1 MIVYCKACNAGFHL
15 EEKMLK
21 KTGSKVRCS
30 SCNAVFLAYPTLK
43 TPEDLAKDMGIDM
56 RGFNSEDPHAQPFN
70 GITKDAEEGF
80 KDITLDLDKQL
91 DDDEIEEI
99 DFSEDSEDGPKL
111 DLSDIEGMLE
121 SADKSSLLEASEE
134 NPEDITLELDMD
146 LDTDESEDTDVT
158 FGASDDSSDLDM
170 SEIED
175 MLEIKDD
182 SDLPESLEEEK
193 EDLILEL
200 DGDINEFADEKIDD
214 TSELDLSDLEDM
226 LEIND
231 DLDLPESLEEELEEE
246 KEDLILELDGDIN
259 EFTDEKI
266 DDTSELDLSDLE
278 DMLEI
283 NDDLDLPESSS
294 EEEKEDLSLELDGEF
309 NDDIETEADGLES
322 DIEDIPLEDMSVE
335 GDVDK
340 DLVEVT
346 VGRDASMN
354 ESVDAVKLD
363 TTRSTVKKE
372 KTKRPVRKTNRFFMA
387 LFILILLG
395 GGLYGG
401 AFLLEKQGIKVPY
414 LTETRNLVPF
424 DVQHFFQKA
433 KQNPFTEALFGKNV
447 QQDPD
452 GLLNLYPIANS
463 IQGMYIE
470 NSTTGTLYVI
480 TGEVQNNYNHPRSF
494 IRVKANIFK
503 KGEADSIMS
512 KTVFCG
518 NILSNLELENL
529 NLNAIDLRLQNKEG
543 YNQSNKD
550 IKSGKTAP
558 FMVVFENLPEDMEMF
573 NIQPAGSFP

>member
-182 SDLPESLEEEK
+182 SGLPESAE
-193 EDLILEL
+193 EDLMLEL

-231 DLDLPESLEEELEEE
+231 DLDLPES
-246 KEDLILELDGDIN
+246 
-259 EFTDEKI
+259 
-266 DDTSELDLSDLE
+266 
-278 DMLEI
+278 
-283 NDDLDLPESSS
+283 S

-309 NDDIETEADGLES
+309 NDDIEMEADGLES
-322 DIEDIPLEDMSVE
+322 DIEDIPLEDMSFK
-335 GDVDK
+335 GGFDK
-340 DLVEVT
+340 DLVEET
-346 VGRDASMN
+346 VGGDASMD
-354 ESVDAVKLD
+354 ESVDAVKPN
-363 TTRSTVKKE
+363 TTRSTIKKE
-372 KTKRPVRKTNRFFMA
+372 KAKRPVRKTNRFFMA

-414 LTETRNLVPF
+414 LTEIRNLVPF
-424 DVQHFFQKA
+424 DVQNVFQKA
-433 KQNPFTEALFGKNV
+433 KQNPFTEALFGKTV

-503 KGEADSIMS
+503 KGETDSIMS

-558 FMVVFENLPEDMEMF
+558 FMVVFGNLPEDMEMF